1 MAGTLGPIRRRLLA
15 EDLVRLRRSDDQ
27 RRYAASQRRGRI
39 DPNPHQIDAVVFALR
54 RIPEGGCILA
64 DEVGLGKTIEA
75 GLIICQLMAEGKR
88 RILLIVP
95 KSLLGQ
101 WQNELHALFGIEAR
115 EGRLDPEAFA
125 GSGVFLTHRE
135 LAGGPKGASV
145 LKAVDPFDL
154 VVVDEAHEVFSGVYK
169 RYDKEGIYQEDS
181 KKAQTAGRVWE
192 VVKKGGSPV
201 LLLTA
206 TPIQNSLAELW
217 GLVQYVEPTSTL
229 LGRLPTFREVFCDND
244 RAVLPEQA
252 AELKRRLQTVL
263 QRTLRRQAKEF
274 LTVPF
279 VDRSTTLFRYG
290 MSAEEKAL
298 YDDVTAW
305 LMRENLFAFRGSQRH
320 LLLIGFHR
328 LMASSLAALSAS
340 LSRVAQRLRERLGR
354 LGYAVSEDGT
364 QLLRELAEDF
374 EGNLEPEP
382 DLVGDDPED
391 VPATSAAAPPEP
403 VPERDDRMRAEL
415 LVVEAFAARAAALG
429 HDSKAHKLLDALRV
443 IRDKKGDAG
452 KAGKAVVFTE
462 SLTTQDY
469 LRRLLLEH
477 AFQPQDITLFRGDN
491 RGLDVD
497 RALQQWETEIGQAI
511 PPPRRPSPEV
521 ATRLALVHEFA
532 TRSRVFIS
540 TEAGAKG
547 LNLQF
552 CDTVINYDL
561 PWNPQRIEQ
570 RIGRVHRYGQKNGV
584 TVISFL
590 AEGNLAQELTFEIL
604 SQKLDL
610 FGKVLDASDA
620 VLYDPTHPA
629 PESLVASV
637 GVDFEKELRSI
648 YSKARSIDDVTAD
661 LEHLRATMDGRRRA
675 FDDEQARA
683 SNLVENKLDDKVRH
697 VFAKY
702 RDVLP
707 AELEGLDRDVDT
719 ITREF
724 FDSAAVPYARVQHP
738 GRVEYRVEASDRL
751 PEGYRDGCVAV
762 VGEPNERGEGD
773 VLYVG
778 HPVVQA
784 AIADA
789 QSGTVTP
796 ASAVFGPLSAA
807 NSDALRGLAGRRG
820 RLVVTK
826 VEYRGI
832 EPVDTV
838 LKTAILDGDTDALDA
853 DTVDSLLAL
862 PLASGGAIAEDDAW
876 HDASSDIRDAV
887 DAAVF
892 ADQAT
897 MSSLEESRFRQM
909 LRQLDHYLADQVLI
923 KRRKRDKLDHDIS
936 ELEKRR
942 DKSLGTQASSDLA
955 SKLDKLR
962 KASVAID
969 REIEALQDGGD
980 EEYRQWRDRLHERRY
995 RPPVEVP
1002 ILDVR
1007 FEIAREV

>member
-1 MAGTLGPIRRRLLA
+1 MAGPLGPIRRRLLA

-27 RRYAASQRRGRI
+27 RRYAASQRLGRI

-75 GLIICQLMAEGKR
+75 GLIISQLMAEGKR
-88 RILLIVP
+88 RILLVVP

-154 VVVDEAHEVFSGVYK
+154 VVVDEAHEVFSAVYK
-169 RYDKEGIYQEDS
+169 RYDKDGTYQEDS
-181 KKAQTAGRVWE
+181 KKAQTAGRVRE

-217 GLVQYVEPTSTL
+217 GLVQYVEPTGTL
-229 LGRLPTFREVFCDND
+229 LGRLPTFREVFCDSD
-244 RAVLPEQA
+244 RAVHPELA
-252 AELKRRLQTVL
+252 AELRRRLQTVL

-279 VDRSTTLFRYG
+279 VDRSTRVFRYA
-290 MSAEEKAL
+290 MSGDEKAL

-305 LMRENLFAFRGSQRH
+305 LMREDLFAFRGNQRH

-328 LMASSLAALSAS
+328 RMASSLAAFSVS
-340 LSRVAQRLRERLGR
+340 LSRVAQRLRDRLER
-354 LGYAVSEDGT
+354 LGYAVSDDGT
-364 QLLRELAEDF
+364 QLLREFASDLEDT
-374 EGNLEPEP
+374 LEPEA
-382 DLVGDDPED
+382 VSDDADD
-391 VPATSAAAPPEP
+391 VPAPAASTVPAP

-415 LVVEAFAARAAALG
+415 QVVEAFAARATALG

-443 IRDKKGDAG
+443 IRDRKGEAG

-469 LRRLLLEH
+469 LRRLLLDH
-477 AFQPQDITLFRGDN
+477 GFAPQDVTLFRGDN
-491 RGLDVD
+491 RGPDVD
-497 RALQQWETEIGQAI
+497 RAVQQWEAEVGQAI

-620 VLYDPTHPA
+620 VLYDPSHPA

-637 GVDFEKELRSI
+637 GVDFEKELRTI
-648 YSKARSIDDVTAD
+648 YSTARSIDDVTAD
-661 LEHLRATMDGRRRA
+661 LEHLRATMDDRRRA

-683 SNLVENKLDDKVRH
+683 SHLVESKLDDAVRG

-724 FDSAAVPYARVQHP
+724 FDSAAVPYTRVQQP
-738 GRVEYRVEASDRL
+738 GRVEYRVAASDRL
-751 PEGYRDGCVAV
+751 PDGYREGFVAV

-789 QSGTVTP
+789 RTATVTP
-796 ASAVFGPLSAA
+796 TSAVFGPVSAA
-807 NSDALRGLAGRRG
+807 TSDGLRGLAGRHG

-838 LKTAILDGDTDALDA
+838 LKTAILDGDSDALDT
-853 DTVDSLLAL
+853 DTVDALLAL
-862 PLASGGAIAEDDAW
+862 PLAAGDAVGEDGE
-876 HDASSDIRDAV
+876 HDASSAIRDAV
-887 DAAVF
+887 DADVV

-897 MSSLEESRFRQM
+897 MSSREEARFRQM
-909 LRQLDHYLADQVLI
+909 LRQLDHYLADQVLL
-923 KRRKRDKLDHDIS
+923 KRRKRDKLDQDIH
-936 ELEKRR
+936 ELEKKR

-955 SKLDKLR
+955 ARLDKLR
-962 KASVAID
+962 KASAAID

-1007 FEIAREV
+1007 FTIAGEV